1 MSGGLIDKVYI
12 GLDNA
17 PAAFDIKSRLLGP
30 NGTNLEYIRSET
42 GVVAVLKSDKFEP
55 LHLALH
61 HTRSEALAAARSLA
75 QNLIETI
82 RAELA
87 QWSAAQAGG
96 PPPALNV
103 PPPTLTTTAA
113 PPPIPPPAATVSLS
127 TPSSLATSAHST
139 VIPPVV
145 SMAPASTPLMT
156 VRQPTVLQL
165 LPQQQYVLNQENG
178 QLIPIVQ
185 PGMQVSNTNFTSLPI
200 AQQLNTIQQPNFGHT
215 QIVDISNMQP
225 VNVTQLRL
233 SGVPSSMSMILPNG
247 LTFPQASLATGD
259 STTVSSATSTPVVC
273 AAQST
278 SSQKI
283 LYSTDKGDKEV
294 KYHIQGADTVQW
306 TVPGSQTM
314 LIPYQQFQE
323 LTSNQAGLTNLQ
335 PQQFVSIAPAS
346 GFQQTSLPLSAT
358 QLHQLQTTG
367 TIMQF
372 NQKPIVSSASL
383 INIISTGQASSPQ
396 IISNSSTPTKNLNQ
410 ESRGQ
415 KRLSDGT
422 PSQLQLRPI
431 APAGSHVSQDK
442 SSTRDSRSWT
452 NTAARDSA
460 VVSMG
465 MKINPAH
472 GTIIH
477 VSSGQQTNV
486 SASGIAQ
493 DGTGMYIKQ
502 IDRNAIQI
510 QASKD
515 GQKQDLSSNKMQ
527 STAQNVQMI
536 TVPQGMTVLQNPL
549 NLGQMSTVIGQPNSQ
564 VYMIPANH
572 PNLVQGSLPPG
583 LIGQQ
588 MLQPGQNVTVM
599 QHNQLGM
606 PGGVQYN
613 VPLMPMNMPPNSHYM
628 PTGINLNTQLSAQ
641 QLNAA
646 LAGQQLANPN
656 LSVSGSIPI
665 VQAPPP
671 SSPMTNQPQ
680 TNPVSQPPPVQQIVP
695 QNSTF
700 ITPTSQY
707 TGMPPQYMVQAN
719 SGNLSVPGS
728 NPNVQYSLST
738 NQSNPATPTNGNG
751 QLSAGVDSDNSNG
764 ASNQTSYISSSSQ
777 DNSYTLS
784 STTGVQNPGQQNFSA
799 DGTPSQTAGFTPGS
813 QSVSQNYN
821 TTNGSSAQSTNY
833 NVGQSNTSQPPA
845 SFNPANGSNSQ
856 TNQNYGGTN
865 APSSQN
871 TSQTNFSPSTTP
883 GPSQSYSNANLPN
896 LSNVPYPPNQNSQN
910 LYPNA
915 TGQNL
920 AAYANNQYQYNSRP
934 WFRPR
939 YGSPQSSPYGSA
951 GAAPSNGPPMP
962 VPPPSGNYNY
972 WQDS

>member
-1 MSGGLIDKVYI
+1 MSGGLIEKVYI

-113 PPPIPPPAATVSLS
+113 PPPVPPPTATVALS
-127 TPSSLATSAHST
+127 TPTSLATTAHPT
-139 VIPPVV
+139 IIPPVV

-165 LPQQQYVLNQENG
+165 LPQQQYVLNQESG

-185 PGMQVSNTNFTSLPI
+185 PGVQVSNTNFTQLPI
-200 AQQLNTIQQPNFGHT
+200 APQLSTLQQPNYGHT

-247 LTFPQASLATGD
+247 LSFPQASLATGD
-259 STTVSSATSTPVVC
+259 TTTVSSATATPVVC
-273 AAQST
+273 AAQNT
-278 SSQKI
+278 SASQKI
-283 LYSTDKGDKEV
+283 LYSTDKGDKEL

-323 LTSNQAGLTNLQ
+323 FTSNQTGLANLQ

-346 GFQQTSLPLSAT
+346 GFQQASLPLSAT
-358 QLHQLQTTG
+358 QLQQLQTTG

-372 NQKPIVSSASL
+372 NQK
-383 INIISTGQASSPQ
+383 NST
-396 IISNSSTPTKNLNQ
+396 TPTKNVSQ

-431 APAGSHVSQDK
+431 APAGSHISQDK
-442 SSTRDSRSWT
+442 SSTKDSRSWT
-452 NTAARDSA
+452 NSTARDST

-486 SASGIAQ
+486 SASGISQ
-493 DGTGMYIKQ
+493 DGTGMYLKQ
-502 IDRNAIQI
+502 VDRNAIQI
-510 QASKD
+510 QTSKD
-515 GQKQDLSSNKMQ
+515 GQKQDLTTNKIQ

-549 NLGQMSTVIGQPNSQ
+549 NISQMSTVIGQPNSQ

-572 PNLVQGSLPPG
+572 PNLVQGTLPPS

-599 QHNQLGM
+599 QPNQLGM
-606 PGGVQYN
+606 PGVQYN
-613 VPLMPMNMPPNSHYM
+613 VPLMPMNMPPNSQYM
-628 PTGINLNTQLSAQ
+628 PAGINLNTQLSAQ

-656 LSVSGSIPI
+656 LTVSGTIPI
-665 VQAPPP
+665 VQAPP
-671 SSPMTNQPQ
+671 SSPMNPAQ
-680 TNPVSQPPPVQQIVP
+680 TIPVSQPPPIHQVLP

-700 ITPTSQY
+700 TSQY
-707 TGMPPQYMVQAN
+707 TAMPPQYMLQTN
-719 SGNLSVPGS
+719 SGTLSVP
-728 NPNVQYSLST
+728 PNNSSVQYSLST
-738 NQSNPATPTNGNG
+738 NQSNPSTPTNGNG
-751 QLSAGVDSDNSNG
+751 QVSAAVDSDNSNG
-764 ASNQTSYISSSSQ
+764 ASNQTSYISSSQ
-777 DNSYTLS
+777 DSSYALS
-784 STTGVQNPGQQNFSA
+784 NATVQNAGQQTFS
-799 DGTPSQTAGFTPGS
+799 DGTATQTTAYTPGNQPVNA
-813 QSVSQNYN
+813 QSY
-821 TTNGSSAQSTNY
+821 TTNGNNTQTASYVSQATTTQPTTYNTGNGTSAQSN
-833 NVGQSNTSQPPA
+833 QSYGS
-845 SFNPANGSNSQ
+845 NGSS
-856 TNQNYGGTN
+856 T
-865 APSSQN
+865 QN
-871 TSQTNFSPSTTP
+871 TPQTNFSPSTTP
-883 GPSQSYSNANLPN
+883 APNQSYPNTNLPN
-896 LSNVPYPPNQNSQN
+896 LSSVPFPQNQSSNP
-910 LYPNA
+910 YPNA

-920 AAYANNQYQYNSRP
+920 AAYANNQYQFNSRP

-939 YGSPQSSPYGSA
+939 YGSPQSSPYT
-951 GAAPSNGPPMP
+951 GAVAPNGLPMP

>member
-12 GLDNA
+12 GLDHA
-17 PAAFDIKSRLLGP
+17 PAAFDIKSRILGP

-42 GVVAVLKSDKFEP
+42 GVAAVLKNDKFEP

-113 PPPIPPPAATVSLS
+113 PPPVPPPVVSVAMS
-127 TPSSLATSAHST
+127 TPSSLSTSTHPS

-145 SMAPASTPLMT
+145 SVAPATTPLMT

-165 LPQQQYVLNQENG
+165 LPQQHYVLNQENG

-185 PGMQVSNTNFTSLPI
+185 PGVQVSNTNFTSLPI
-200 AQQLNTIQQPNFGHT
+200 AQSLGAIQQPNFGT
-215 QIVDISNMQP
+215 QMIDISSMQP

-247 LTFPQASLATGD
+247 LSFPQASLTGAD
-259 STTVSSATSTPVVC
+259 TTTVSSATATPVVC

-278 SSQKI
+278 NSSQKF

-294 KYHIQGADTVQW
+294 KYHIQGADTMQW
-306 TVPGSQTM
+306 TVPGGQTM
-314 LIPYQQFQE
+314 LIPYQQLQE
-323 LTSNQAGLTNLQ
+323 LTSNQSGLTNLQ
-335 PQQFVSIAPAS
+335 PQQYVSIAPANS
-346 GFQQTSLPLSAT
+346 FQQTSLPLSAV
-358 QLHQLQTTG
+358 QLQQLQATG
-367 TIMQF
+367 TLMQF

-396 IISNSSTPTKNLNQ
+396 IISSSTPTKHNQ
-410 ESRGQ
+410 DSRGQ

-431 APAGSHVSQDK
+431 APAGVSG
-442 SSTRDSRSWT
+442 SSVT
-452 NTAARDSA
+452 
-460 VVSMG
+460 
-465 MKINPAH
+465 
-472 GTIIH
+472 
-477 VSSGQQTNV
+477 
-486 SASGIAQ
+486 Q
-493 DGTGMYIKQ
+493 DGSGMYIKHL
-502 IDRNAIQI
+502 DRNAIQI
-510 QASKD
+510 QSGKD
-515 GQKQDLSSNKMQ
+515 GQKQDLSGNKLQ
-527 STAQNVQMI
+527 NTTQNVQMI

-549 NLGQMSTVIGQPNSQ
+549 NISQMPTMIGQPNSQ

-572 PNLVQGSLPPG
+572 PSLVQGGLPPG

-588 MLQPGQNVTVM
+588 VLQPGQNVTVM
-599 QHNQLGM
+599 QPNQLGM

-613 VPLMPMNMPPNSHYM
+613 VPLMPMNMPPNSQYM
-628 PTGINLNTQLSAQ
+628 PAGINLNTQLSAQ

-646 LAGQQLANPN
+646 LAGQQLANSN
-656 LSVSGSIPI
+656 LTVSGTIPI

-671 SSPMTNQPQ
+671 SSPMTNTP
-680 TNPVSQPPPVQQIVP
+680 TIPVSQPPPVHQIVP
-695 QNSTF
+695 QNSNF

-707 TGMPPQYMVQAN
+707 ANMPPQYVMQAN
-719 SGNLSVPGS
+719 SGAMTMPAT
-728 NPNVQYSLST
+728 NPNVQYTMST
-738 NQSNPATPTNGNG
+738 NQATTPAPNNGNS
-751 QLSAGVDSDNSNG
+751 QSTSTETDAAANG
-764 ASNQTSYISSSSQ
+764 TSNQTNYISSSSQ
-777 DNSYTLS
+777 DNSYS
-784 STTGVQNPGQQNFSA
+784 ISGTTPANPTQQNFAA
-799 DGTPSQTAGFTPGS
+799 DGNSTSTSYTPSNQTVTQQSYGTSNGSTSQNTAYNGS
-813 QSVSQNYN
+813 QTTTQPPSYP
-821 TTNGSSAQSTNY
+821 TNGSNPQTPNQS
-833 NVGQSNTSQPPA
+833 
-845 SFNPANGSNSQ
+845 
-856 TNQNYGGTN
+856 YGACTT
-865 APSSQN
+865 PSSQN
-871 TSQTNFSPSTTP
+871 NSQASFSPSTTP
-883 GPSQSYSNANLPN
+883 APNQSYPANMPN
-896 LSNVPYPPNQNSQN
+896 MPNVAYPPNQTGQN
-910 LYPNA
+910 PYPNA

-920 AAYANNQYQYNSRP
+920 AAYASNQYQYTSRP

-939 YGSPQSSPYGSA
+939 YGSPQGSPYGSNA
-951 GAAPSNGPPMP
+951 VPPPNGPPMP
-962 VPPPSGNYNY
+962 VPPPTGNYNNY

>member
-12 GLDNA
+12 GLDHA
-17 PAAFDIKSRLLGP
+17 PAAFDIKSRILGP

-42 GVVAVLKSDKFEP
+42 GVAAVLKNDKFEP

-113 PPPIPPPAATVSLS
+113 PPPVPPPVVSVAMS
-127 TPSSLATSAHST
+127 TPSSLSTSTHPS

-145 SMAPASTPLMT
+145 SVAPATTPLMT

-165 LPQQQYVLNQENG
+165 LPQQHYVLNQENG

-185 PGMQVSNTNFTSLPI
+185 PGVQVSNTNFTSLPI
-200 AQQLNTIQQPNFGHT
+200 AQSLGAIQQPNFGT
-215 QIVDISNMQP
+215 QMIDISSMQP

-247 LTFPQASLATGD
+247 LSFPQASLTGAD
-259 STTVSSATSTPVVC
+259 TTTVSSATATPVVC

-278 SSQKI
+278 NSSQKF

-294 KYHIQGADTVQW
+294 KYHIQGADTMQW
-306 TVPGSQTM
+306 TVPGGQTM
-314 LIPYQQFQE
+314 LIPYQQLQE
-323 LTSNQAGLTNLQ
+323 LTSNQSGLTNLQ
-335 PQQFVSIAPAS
+335 PQQYVSIAPANS
-346 GFQQTSLPLSAT
+346 FQQTSLPLSAV
-358 QLHQLQTTG
+358 QLQQLQATG
-367 TIMQF
+367 TLMQF

-396 IISNSSTPTKNLNQ
+396 IISSSTPTKHNQ
-410 ESRGQ
+410 DSRGQ

-442 SSTRDSRSWT
+442 SSSRDSRSWT
-452 NTAARDSA
+452 SAAARDNT

-486 SASGIAQ
+486 SGSSVTQ
-493 DGTGMYIKQ
+493 DGSGMYIKHL
-502 IDRNAIQI
+502 DRNAIQI
-510 QASKD
+510 QSGKD
-515 GQKQDLSSNKMQ
+515 GQKQDLSGNKLQ
-527 STAQNVQMI
+527 NTTQNVQMI

-549 NLGQMSTVIGQPNSQ
+549 NISQMPTMIGQPNSQ

-572 PNLVQGSLPPG
+572 PSLVQGGLPPG

-588 MLQPGQNVTVM
+588 VLQPGQNVTVM
-599 QHNQLGM
+599 QPNQLGM

-613 VPLMPMNMPPNSHYM
+613 VPLMPMNMPPNSQYM
-628 PTGINLNTQLSAQ
+628 PAGINLNTQLSAQ

-646 LAGQQLANPN
+646 LAGQQLANSN
-656 LSVSGSIPI
+656 LTVSGTIPI

-671 SSPMTNQPQ
+671 SSPMTNTP
-680 TNPVSQPPPVQQIVP
+680 TIPVSQPPPVHQIVP
-695 QNSTF
+695 QNSNF

-707 TGMPPQYMVQAN
+707 ANMPPQYVMQAN
-719 SGNLSVPGS
+719 SGAMTMPAT
-728 NPNVQYSLST
+728 NPNVQYTMST
-738 NQSNPATPTNGNG
+738 NQATTPAPNNGNS
-751 QLSAGVDSDNSNG
+751 QSTSTETDAAANG
-764 ASNQTSYISSSSQ
+764 TSNQTNYISSSSQ
-777 DNSYTLS
+777 DNSYS
-784 STTGVQNPGQQNFSA
+784 ISGTTPANPTQQNFAA
-799 DGTPSQTAGFTPGS
+799 DGNSTSTSYTPSNQTVTQQSYGTSNGSTSQNTAYNGS
-813 QSVSQNYN
+813 QTTTQPPSYP
-821 TTNGSSAQSTNY
+821 TNGSNPQTPNQS
-833 NVGQSNTSQPPA
+833 
-845 SFNPANGSNSQ
+845 
-856 TNQNYGGTN
+856 YGACTT
-865 APSSQN
+865 PSSQN
-871 TSQTNFSPSTTP
+871 NSQASFSPSTTP
-883 GPSQSYSNANLPN
+883 APNQSYPANMPN
-896 LSNVPYPPNQNSQN
+896 MPNVAYPPNQTGQN
-910 LYPNA
+910 PYPNA

-920 AAYANNQYQYNSRP
+920 AAYASNQYQYTSRP

-939 YGSPQSSPYGSA
+939 YGSPQGSPYGSNA
-951 GAAPSNGPPMP
+951 VPPPNGPPMP
-962 VPPPSGNYNY
+962 VPPPTGNYNNY

>member
-17 PAAFDIKSRLLGP
+17 PAAFDIKGRLLGP

-96 PPPALNV
+96 PPPALNI

-113 PPPIPPPAATVSLS
+113 PPPVPPPTSTVALS
-127 TPSSLATSAHST
+127 TPSSLATSGQPT

-165 LPQQQYVLNQENG
+165 LPQQQYVLNQESG

-185 PGMQVSNTNFTSLPI
+185 PGVQVSNTNFTSLPI
-200 AQQLNTIQQPNFGHT
+200 AQQLSAIQQPNFGHT

-259 STTVSSATSTPVVC
+259 TTTVSSATTTPVVC
-273 AAQST
+273 AAQNT
-278 SSQKI
+278 SASHKI

-306 TVPGSQTM
+306 AMPGSQTM

-323 LTSNQAGLTNLQ
+323 LTSNQTGLTNLQ

-358 QLHQLQTTG
+358 QLQQLQTTG

-372 NQKPIVSSASL
+372 NQK
-383 INIISTGQASSPQ
+383 
-396 IISNSSTPTKNLNQ
+396 SSTPTKNLSQ

-452 NTAARDSA
+452 TTAARDST

-486 SASGIAQ
+486 STSGISH

-510 QASKD
+510 QTSKD
-515 GQKQDLSSNKMQ
+515 GQKQDLTANKIQSS
-527 STAQNVQMI
+527 AQNVQMI

-549 NLGQMSTVIGQPNSQ
+549 NIGQMSTMIGQPNSQ

-572 PNLVQGSLPPG
+572 PNLMQGTLPPG

-588 MLQPGQNVTVM
+588 MLQAGQNVTVM
-599 QHNQLGM
+599 QPNQLGM

-613 VPLMPMNMPPNSHYM
+613 VPLMSMNMPPNSSYM
-628 PTGINLNTQLSAQ
+628 QTGLNLNAQLSAQ

-646 LAGQQLANPN
+646 LAGQQLANSN
-656 LSVSGSIPI
+656 LTVSGTIPI
-665 VQAPPP
+665 VQAQPP
-671 SSPMTNQPQ
+671 SSPLTNPSQAVPATQPQ
-680 TNPVSQPPPVQQIVP
+680 PVQIVP
-695 QNSTF
+695 QSPGF
-700 ITPTSQY
+700 VTPTSQY

-719 SGNLSVPGS
+719 NGAMSVPAN
-728 NPNVQYSLST
+728 NPGVQYSLAS
-738 NQSNPATPTNGNG
+738 NQSTPTTPTNGNG
-751 QLSAGVDSDNSNG
+751 QSGAAADSDNSNG
-764 ASNQTSYISSSSQ
+764 ATNQTGYMSSSQ
-777 DNSYTLS
+777 ENGYALS
-784 STTGVQNPGQQNFSA
+784 STAAVQPQQQSFAADASQPPGYTAASQPVNQQSYSTGNGSSTTANYA
-799 DGTPSQTAGFTPGS
+799 SQTATT
-813 QSVSQNYN
+813 QAAYN
-821 TTNGSSAQSTNY
+821 PPNG
-833 NVGQSNTSQPPA
+833 
-845 SFNPANGSNSQ
+845 NSGQ
-856 TNQNYGGTN
+856 TNQSYAANATTATN
-865 APSSQN
+865 AP
-871 TSQTNFSPSTTP
+871 QTNFSPSTTP
-883 GPSQSYSNANLPN
+883 GPNQAYPSANMPN
-896 LSNVPYPPNQNSQN
+896 LSNVPFPPTQGSNP
-910 LYPNA
+910 YPNA

-939 YGSPQSSPYGSA
+939 YGSPQNSPYGA
-951 GAAPSNGPPMP
+951 GSVGPNGPPMP
-962 VPPPSGNYNY
+962 VPPPNGSYNY

>member
-17 PAAFDIKSRLLGP
+17 PAAFDIKSRILGP

-42 GVVAVLKSDKFEP
+42 GVVAVLKNDKFEP

-113 PPPIPPPAATVSLS
+113 PPPVPPPVVSVSLS
-127 TPSSLATSAHST
+127 TPSTLTTSTHPT

-145 SMAPASTPLMT
+145 SVAPANTPLMT

-165 LPQQQYVLNQENG
+165 LQPQQQYVLNQESG

-185 PGMQVSNTNFTSLPI
+185 PGVQVSNTNFTSLPL
-200 AQQLNTIQQPNFGHT
+200 AQSLSAIQQPNFGT
-215 QIVDISNMQP
+215 QMFDLSSMQP

-247 LTFPQASLATGD
+247 LSFPQASLTGAD
-259 STTVSSATSTPVVC
+259 TTTVSSATAPVVC

-278 SSQKI
+278 NSSQKI
-283 LYSTDKGDKEV
+283 LYSTDKGDKDI
-294 KYHIQGADTVQW
+294 KYQLQGTETMQW

-314 LIPYQQFQE
+314 LIPYQQLQD
-323 LTSNQAGLTNLQ
+323 LTSNQTGLSNIQ
-335 PQQFVSIAPAS
+335 PQQFVSIAPANS
-346 GFQQTSLPLSAT
+346 FQQTSLPLSAV
-358 QLHQLQTTG
+358 QLQQLQATG
-367 TIMQF
+367 TFMQL

-383 INIISTGQASSPQ
+383 INIISSGQASSPQ
-396 IISNSSTPTKNLNQ
+396 IISSSSTPTKNSGQ
-410 ESRGQ
+410 EARGQ

-422 PSQLQLRPI
+422 PNQLQLRPI

-442 SSTRDSRSWT
+442 SSSRDSRSWT
-452 NTAARDSA
+452 SSTARDNTM
-460 VVSMG
+460 VSMG

-486 SASGIAQ
+486 SASSVTQ
-493 DGTGMYIKQ
+493 DGSGMYIKQ

-510 QASKD
+510 QSTKD
-515 GQKQDLSSNKMQ
+515 GQKQDLTTNKLQ
-527 STAQNVQMI
+527 NATQNVQMI

-549 NLGQMSTVIGQPNSQ
+549 NISQMPTVIGQPNSQ
-564 VYMIPANH
+564 VYMIPTNH
-572 PNLVQGSLPPG
+572 SNLVQGGLPPG
-583 LIGQQ
+583 LISQQ

-599 QHNQLGM
+599 QPNQLGM

-613 VPLMPMNMPPNSHYM
+613 VPLMPMNMPNSQYM
-628 PTGINLNTQLSAQ
+628 PGLNLNTQLSTQ

-646 LAGQQLANPN
+646 LAGQQLANSN
-656 LSVSGSIPI
+656 LTVSGTIPI
-665 VQAPPP
+665 VQAPP
-671 SSPMTNQPQ
+671 SSPMTNSAISA
-680 TNPVSQPPPVQQIVP
+680 SQPPPVHQIVQ
-695 QNSTF
+695 QNSNF

-707 TGMPPQYMVQAN
+707 AGMPPQYVMQAN
-719 SGNLSVPGS
+719 SGTITMPT
-728 NPNVQYSLST
+728 NPNVQYT
-738 NQSNPATPTNGNG
+738 MPNQATTPAPTNGNG
-751 QLSAGVDSDNSNG
+751 QSTASETDTTNG
-764 ASNQTSYISSSSQ
+764 TNNQTNFISSSSQ
-777 DNSYTLS
+777 DAYPISG
-784 STTGVQNPGQQNFSA
+784 TTSVQNPTQSFSN
-799 DGTPSQTAGFTPGS
+799 DGTSNGTYTNNQAT
-813 QSVSQNYN
+813 QSYGNGTNGNGTQNYN
-821 TTNGSSAQSTNY
+821 ST
-833 NVGQSNTSQPPA
+833 QTTSQPP
-845 SFNPANGSNSQ
+845 SYPTNGSNPQTPTQSYSQ
-856 TNQNYGGTN
+856 TTS
-865 APSSQN
+865 SSQN
-871 TSQTNFSPSTTP
+871 TSQANFSPSTTP
-883 GPSQSYSNANLPN
+883 A
-896 LSNVPYPPNQNSQN
+896 PNQTYPAPNMPNVAYANQSTQN
-910 LYPNA
+910 PYPNA

-920 AAYANNQYQYNSRP
+920 AAYANNQYQYTSRP

-939 YGSPQSSPYGSA
+939 YGSPQGSPYNSA
-951 GAAPSNGPPMP
+951 AVAPNAPPMP

>member
-17 PAAFDIKSRLLGP
+17 PAAFDIKSRILGP

-42 GVVAVLKSDKFEP
+42 GVSAVLKSDKFEP
-55 LHLALH
+55 LHLALQ

-103 PPPTLTTTAA
+103 PPPALTTTTA
-113 PPPIPPPAATVSLS
+113 PPPIPPPIVTVALS
-127 TPSSLATSAHST
+127 STSTLNTSSNPS

-145 SMAPASTPLMT
+145 SVAPSTPLMT
-156 VRQPTVLQL
+156 VRPPTVLQL

-185 PGMQVSNTNFTSLPI
+185 PGVQVSNTNFTSLPL
-200 AQQLNTIQQPNFGHT
+200 AQSLGALQQHNFGPT

-247 LTFPQASLATGD
+247 LTFPQATFTGAD
-259 STTVSSATSTPVVC
+259 TTVCSATATPVVC

-278 SSQKI
+278 SSSQKI
-283 LYSTDKGDKEV
+283 LYSTDKGDKDIR
-294 KYHIQGADTVQW
+294 YHIQGTDMQW

-314 LIPYQQFQE
+314 IIPYQQLQD
-323 LTSNQAGLTNLQ
+323 LTGNQTGLTNLQ
-335 PQQFVSIAPAS
+335 PQQFVSIAPANS
-346 GFQQTSLPLSAT
+346 FQQTTLPLSAA
-358 QLHQLQTTG
+358 QLQQLQATG
-367 TIMQF
+367 TIMQL
-372 NQKPIVSSASL
+372 NQKPIASSAPL

-396 IISNSSTPTKNLNQ
+396 IISTSSTNTKNISQ

-431 APAGSHVSQDK
+431 APAGSHSQDK
-442 SSTRDSRSWT
+442 NSRDSRSWT
-452 NTAARDSA
+452 PVAAKDNT

-486 SASGIAQ
+486 SASGITH
-493 DGTGMYIKQ
+493 DGMYIKQ
-502 IDRNAIQI
+502 IDRNSIQI
-510 QASKD
+510 QTSKD
-515 GQKQDLSSNKMQ
+515 GQKQDLTTNKLQ
-527 STAQNVQMI
+527 TTAQNVQMI
-536 TVPQGMTVLQNPL
+536 TVPQGMTVLQNPI
-549 NLGQMSTVIGQPNSQ
+549 NVNQMPTVLGQPNSQ
-564 VYMIPANH
+564 VYMIPTNQQH
-572 PNLVQGSLPPG
+572 LNLQNALPPG

-588 MLQPGQNVTVM
+588 VLQPGQNVTVV
-599 QHNQLGM
+599 QPNQLGM

-613 VPLMPMNMPPNSHYM
+613 MPLMPMNLPPNSHFM
-628 PTGINLNTQLSAQ
+628 PAGINLNQLSAQ

-646 LAGQQLANPN
+646 LAGQQLTNAN
-656 LSVSGSIPI
+656 LSGTIPI
-665 VQAPPP
+665 VQAAPPP
-671 SSPMTNQPQ
+671 ASPLAANQ
-680 TNPVSQPPPVQQIVP
+680 NIPVSQPPPMQQILP
-695 QNSTF
+695 QNSF
-700 ITPTSQY
+700 MTPTSQY
-707 TGMPPQYMVQAN
+707 PGLPPQYIMQAN
-719 SGNLSVPGS
+719 SGAITMPPS
-728 NPNVQYSLST
+728 NPNVQYT
-738 NQSNPATPTNGNG
+738 IPPTQEQTTPAPSNGNG
-751 QLSAGVDSDNSNG
+751 QTTSTDTTDSTIATN
-764 ASNQTSYISSSSQ
+764 NQTNYISSSSQ
-777 DNSYTLS
+777 DSGYGS
-784 STTGVQNPGQQNFSA
+784 SIQSQSQQTFTSEGNTTPTASFTSTNPTGQQQTYTAN
-799 DGTPSQTAGFTPGS
+799 GTTQ
-813 QSVSQNYN
+813 SQNYN
-821 TTNGSSAQSTNY
+821 GNQTTN
-833 NVGQSNTSQPPA
+833 QPP
-845 SFNPANGSNSQ
+845 SYPANGSTAQ
-856 TNQNYGGTN
+856 TINPSYGTGNT
-865 APSSQN
+865 PISQN
-871 TSQTNFSPSTTP
+871 TTQTNFSPSSTP
-883 GPSQSYSNANLPN
+883 IPNQNYPAPSMPN
-896 LSNVPYPPNQNSQN
+896 VAYPPNQNP
-910 LYPNA
+910 YPNA

-920 AAYANNQYQYNSRP
+920 AAYAGNQYQYTSRP

-939 YGSPQSSPYGSA
+939 YGSPQGSPYGP
-951 GAAPSNGPPMP
+951 GVPPPNGPPMP
-962 VPPPSGNYNY
+962 VPPPPGNYNY

>member
-17 PAAFDIKSRLLGP
+17 PAAFDIKGRILGP
-30 NGTNLEYIRSET
+30 NSTNLEYIRSET
-42 GVVAVLKSDKFEP
+42 GVVAVLKSEKFEP

-103 PPPTLTTTAA
+103 PPPTLSTTAA
-113 PPPIPPPAATVSLS
+113 PPPVPPPPPPAVATASLS
-127 TPSSLATSAHST
+127 TPTSMTPA
-139 VIPPVV
+139 VMPPVV
-145 SMAPASTPLMT
+145 SVAPAAPLMT

-185 PGMQVSNTNFTSLPI
+185 PGVQVSNTNFTSLPI
-200 AQQLNTIQQPNFGHT
+200 AQPLGLQQPNFGT
-215 QIVDISNMQP
+215 QLVDISSMQP

-247 LTFPQASLATGD
+247 LTFPQANLAGTD
-259 STTVSSATSTPVVC
+259 TTTVNATATPVVC
-273 AAQST
+273 AAQSN

-283 LYSTDKGDKEV
+283 LYTDKGDKDG

-306 TVPGSQTM
+306 TMPGSQTM
-314 LIPYQQFQE
+314 LIPYQQLQD
-323 LTSNQAGLTNLQ
+323 LTSNQAGLANLQ
-335 PQQFVSIAPAS
+335 AQQYVSIAPAGTLPQS
-346 GFQQTSLPLSAT
+346 SLPLTAT
-358 QLHQLQTTG
+358 QLQQLQTG
-367 TIMQF
+367 TIMQL
-372 NQKPIVSSASL
+372 NQKPIVSSGSL

-396 IISNSSTPTKNLNQ
+396 IFTSSSTPTKNVNH
-410 ESRGQ
+410 EVRGQ

-431 APAGSHVSQDK
+431 APAGSHVPQEK
-442 SSTRDSRSWT
+442 SSARESRNWT
-452 NTAARDSA
+452 AAAARDNT

-486 SASGIAQ
+486 SASGVTQ
-493 DGTGMYIKQ
+493 DGTGMYIRQ
-502 IDRNAIQI
+502 IDRNSIQI
-510 QASKD
+510 QSSKD
-515 GQKQDLSSNKMQ
+515 GQKQDLSANKQIQ

-549 NLGQMSTVIGQPNSQ
+549 NIGQMPTMIGQPNSQ

-572 PNLVQGSLPPG
+572 PNLVQTGGLPPG

-588 MLQPGQNVTVM
+588 VLQPGQNVTVM
-599 QHNQLGM
+599 QPNQLAM

-613 VPLMPMNMPPNSHYM
+613 VPFMNMPNSQYM
-628 PTGINLNTQLSAQ
+628 PGINLNTQLSAQ

-656 LSVSGSIPI
+656 LMSGTIPI

-671 SSPMTNQPQ
+671 SSPMANPAQ
-680 TNPVSQPPPVQQIVP
+680 TIPVSQPPPVHQIVQ
-695 QNSTF
+695 QNPYG
-700 ITPTSQY
+700 TPTSQY
-707 TGMPPQYMVQAN
+707 AGMPPQYMMQAN
-719 SGNLSVPGS
+719 SSAITVPTN
-728 NPNVQYSLST
+728 NPNVQYTIPNNQST
-738 NQSNPATPTNGNG
+738 NPPASNGNG
-751 QLSAGVDSDNSNG
+751 QSNNSSDTDTSNGATNQTNYITSSSQESYAMSTATSVQNPQQSYQSDSTNQATAFPPPNQPSTPPNYGNSNG
-764 ASNQTSYISSSSQ
+764 N
-777 DNSYTLS
+777 
-784 STTGVQNPGQQNFSA
+784 GQAAAYNV
-799 DGTPSQTAGFTPGS
+799 SQTTTAQPPP
-813 QSVSQNYN
+813 NYN
-821 TTNGSSAQSTNY
+821 
-833 NVGQSNTSQPPA
+833 P
-845 SFNPANGSNSQ
+845 NGSNGSNPQ
-856 TNQNYGGTN
+856 AANQGYGPATT
-865 APSSQN
+865 PISQN
-871 TSQTNFSPSTTP
+871 NSQSSFSPSTTP
-883 GPSQSYSNANLPN
+883 APNQSYPTTNLPN
-896 LSNVPYPPNQNSQN
+896 MPNVAYPPNQAPQN
-910 LYPNA
+910 PYPNA

-920 AAYANNQYQYNSRP
+920 AAYANNQYQYTSRP

-939 YGSPQSSPYGSA
+939 YTSPQGSPYSSGA
-951 GAAPSNGPPMP
+951 GPPAGPPMP
-962 VPPPSGNYNY
+962 VPPPSANYNY

>member
-17 PAAFDIKSRLLGP
+17 PAAFDIKARILGP
-30 NGTNLEYIRSET
+30 NSTNLEYIRSET

-113 PPPIPPPAATVSLS
+113 PPPVPPPVATVSLS
-127 TPSSLATSAHST
+127 TPTSLTTAHPT
-139 VIPPVV
+139 VMPPVV
-145 SMAPASTPLMT
+145 SVAPASTPLMT

-185 PGMQVSNTNFTSLPI
+185 PGVQVSNTNFTSLPI
-200 AQQLNTIQQPNFGHT
+200 AQHLGIQQHNFGT
-215 QIVDISNMQP
+215 QIVDISGMQP
-225 VNVTQLRL
+225 VNVSQLRL

-247 LTFPQASLATGD
+247 LTFPQANLSTTD
-259 STTVSSATSTPVVC
+259 TTTVSSAMSTPVVC
-273 AAQST
+273 AAQSN

-283 LYSTDKGDKEV
+283 LYTDKGDKDV

-306 TVPGSQTM
+306 TMPGSQTM
-314 LIPYQQFQE
+314 LIPYQQLQD
-323 LTSNQAGLTNLQ
+323 LTANQAGLANLQ
-335 PQQFVSIAPAS
+335 PQQYVSIAPA
-346 GFQQTSLPLSAT
+346 GTLQQTSLPLSAA
-358 QLHQLQTTG
+358 QFQQLQSG
-367 TIMQF
+367 TIMQL
-372 NQKPIVSSASL
+372 NQKPIVSSGSL

-396 IISNSSTPTKNLNQ
+396 ILSSSSTPSKNVNH
-410 ESRGQ
+410 EVRGQ

-431 APAGSHVSQDK
+431 APAGSHVPQEK
-442 SSTRDSRSWT
+442 SSSRESRNW
-452 NTAARDSA
+452 TAAAARENT

-486 SASGIAQ
+486 STSGVTQ
-493 DGTGMYIKQ
+493 DGTGMYIRQ

-515 GQKQDLSSNKMQ
+515 GQKQDLSGNKQIQ

-549 NLGQMSTVIGQPNSQ
+549 NISQMPTVIGQPNSQ

-572 PNLVQGSLPPG
+572 PNLVQGGLPPG

-588 MLQPGQNVTVM
+588 VLQPGQNVTVM
-599 QHNQLGM
+599 QPNQLGM

-613 VPLMPMNMPPNSHYM
+613 VPFMNMPTNSQYM
-628 PTGINLNTQLSAQ
+628 SAGINLNTQLSAQ

-646 LAGQQLANPN
+646 LAGQQLTNPN
-656 LSVSGSIPI
+656 LAVSGTIPI

-671 SSPMTNQPQ
+671 SSPMTNSAQSIPA
-680 TNPVSQPPPVQQIVP
+680 SQPPPVHQIVQ
-695 QNSTF
+695 QNPYG
-700 ITPTSQY
+700 TPTSQY
-707 TGMPPQYMVQAN
+707 AGMPPQYMMQAN
-719 SGNLSVPGS
+719 SNTITVPTN
-728 NPNVQYSLST
+728 NPNVQYTIPNNQNT
-738 NQSNPATPTNGNG
+738 NPTASNGN
-751 QLSAGVDSDNSNG
+751 
-764 ASNQTSYISSSSQ
+764 
-777 DNSYTLS
+777 
-784 STTGVQNPGQQNFSA
+784 
-799 DGTPSQTAGFTPGS
+799 
-813 QSVSQNYN
+813 
-821 TTNGSSAQSTNY
+821 
-833 NVGQSNTSQPPA
+833 GQSNTSSDTDTTNGATNQTNFITSSTQENYAISNATSVQNPQQSFQPDGSSNQTPAFTPASQTATPPNYGNSNGNSQAATYNVSQSTTAQPPPNYI
-845 SFNPANGSNSQ
+845 SNGSNASNPQAASQ
-856 TNQNYGGTN
+856 GYGPGSTPISQN
-865 APSSQN
+865 SSQ
-871 TSQTNFSPSTTP
+871 SNFSPSSTPAPNQTYPTT
-883 GPSQSYSNANLPN
+883 NLPN
-896 LSNVPYPPNQNSQN
+896 MPNVAYPPNQAPQN
-910 LYPNA
+910 PYPNA

-939 YGSPQSSPYGSA
+939 YSSPQGSPYSSGA
-951 GAAPSNGPPMP
+951 GPPPNGPPMP
-962 VPPPSGNYNY
+962 VPPSSGNYNY

>member
-12 GLDNA
+12 GLDHA
-17 PAAFDIKSRLLGP
+17 PAAFDIKSRILGP

-42 GVVAVLKSDKFEP
+42 GVAAVLKNDKFEP

-113 PPPIPPPAATVSLS
+113 PPPVPPPVVSVAMS
-127 TPSSLATSAHST
+127 TPSSLSTSTHPS

-145 SMAPASTPLMT
+145 SVAPATTPLMT

-165 LPQQQYVLNQENG
+165 LPQQHYVLNQENG

-185 PGMQVSNTNFTSLPI
+185 PGVQVSNTNFTSLPI
-200 AQQLNTIQQPNFGHT
+200 AQSLGAIQQPNFGT
-215 QIVDISNMQP
+215 QMIDISSMQP

-247 LTFPQASLATGD
+247 LSFPQASLTGAD
-259 STTVSSATSTPVVC
+259 TTTVSSATATPVVC

-278 SSQKI
+278 NSSQKF

-294 KYHIQGADTVQW
+294 KYHIQGADTMQW
-306 TVPGSQTM
+306 TVPGGQTM
-314 LIPYQQFQE
+314 LIPYQQLQE
-323 LTSNQAGLTNLQ
+323 LTSNQSGLTNLQ
-335 PQQFVSIAPAS
+335 PQQYVSIAPANS
-346 GFQQTSLPLSAT
+346 FQQTSLPLSAV
-358 QLHQLQTTG
+358 QLQQLQATG
-367 TIMQF
+367 TLMQF
-372 NQKPIVSSASL
+372 NQK
-383 INIISTGQASSPQ
+383 
-396 IISNSSTPTKNLNQ
+396 SSTPTKHNQ
-410 ESRGQ
+410 DSRGQ

-442 SSTRDSRSWT
+442 SSSRDSRSWT
-452 NTAARDSA
+452 SAAARDNT

-486 SASGIAQ
+486 SGSSVTQ
-493 DGTGMYIKQ
+493 DGSGMYIKHL
-502 IDRNAIQI
+502 DRNAIQI
-510 QASKD
+510 QSGKD
-515 GQKQDLSSNKMQ
+515 GQKQDLSGNKLQ
-527 STAQNVQMI
+527 NTTQNVQMI

-549 NLGQMSTVIGQPNSQ
+549 NISQMPTMIGQPNSQ

-572 PNLVQGSLPPG
+572 PSLVQGGLPPG

-588 MLQPGQNVTVM
+588 VLQPGQNVTVM
-599 QHNQLGM
+599 QPNQLGM

-613 VPLMPMNMPPNSHYM
+613 VPLMPMNMPPNSQYM
-628 PTGINLNTQLSAQ
+628 PAGINLNTQLSAQ

-646 LAGQQLANPN
+646 LAGQQLANSN
-656 LSVSGSIPI
+656 LTVSGTIPI

-671 SSPMTNQPQ
+671 SSPMTNTP
-680 TNPVSQPPPVQQIVP
+680 TIPVSQPPPVHQIVP
-695 QNSTF
+695 QNSNF

-707 TGMPPQYMVQAN
+707 ANMPPQYVMQAN
-719 SGNLSVPGS
+719 SGAMTMPAT
-728 NPNVQYSLST
+728 NPNVQYTMST
-738 NQSNPATPTNGNG
+738 NQATTPAPNNGNS
-751 QLSAGVDSDNSNG
+751 QSTSTETDAAANG
-764 ASNQTSYISSSSQ
+764 TSNQTNYISSSSQ
-777 DNSYTLS
+777 DNSYS
-784 STTGVQNPGQQNFSA
+784 ISGTTPANPTQQNFAA
-799 DGTPSQTAGFTPGS
+799 DGNSTSTSYTPSNQTVTQQSYGTSNGSTSQNTAYNGS
-813 QSVSQNYN
+813 QTTTQPPSYP
-821 TTNGSSAQSTNY
+821 TNGSNPQTPNQS
-833 NVGQSNTSQPPA
+833 
-845 SFNPANGSNSQ
+845 
-856 TNQNYGGTN
+856 YGACTT
-865 APSSQN
+865 PSSQN
-871 TSQTNFSPSTTP
+871 NSQASFSPSTTP
-883 GPSQSYSNANLPN
+883 APNQSYPANMPN
-896 LSNVPYPPNQNSQN
+896 MPNVAYPPNQTGQN
-910 LYPNA
+910 PYPNA

-920 AAYANNQYQYNSRP
+920 AAYASNQYQYTSRP

-939 YGSPQSSPYGSA
+939 YGSPQGSPYGSNA
-951 GAAPSNGPPMP
+951 VPPPNGPPMP
-962 VPPPSGNYNY
+962 VPPPTGNYNNY

>member
-17 PAAFDIKSRLLGP
+17 PAAFDIKGRILGP

-42 GVVAVLKSDKFEP
+42 GVVAVLKSEKFEP

-61 HTRSEALAAARSLA
+61 HPRSEALAAARSLA
-75 QNLIETI
+75 LNLIETI

-103 PPPTLTTTAA
+103 PPPTLTTTSA
-113 PPPIPPPAATVSLS
+113 PPPIPPPVASVALS
-127 TPSSLATSAHST
+127 TQSTLTSTAHPT

-145 SMAPASTPLMT
+145 SVAASTPLMT

-185 PGMQVSNTNFTSLPI
+185 PGVQVSNTNFTSLPI
-200 AQQLNTIQQPNFGHT
+200 AQPLGTLQQPNFGT

-225 VNVTQLRL
+225 VNVTQFRL

-247 LTFPQASLATGD
+247 LTIPQGSLNAAD
-259 STTVSSATSTPVVC
+259 TTVSSATSTPVVC
-273 AAQST
+273 AAPST
-278 SSQKI
+278 NSSQKI
-283 LYSTDKGDKEV
+283 FYSTEKDKEI

-314 LIPYQQFQE
+314 ILPYQALQD
-323 LTSNQAGLTNLQ
+323 LTSNQSGLTNLQ
-335 PQQFVSIAPAS
+335 PQQFVSIAPA
-346 GFQQTSLPLSAT
+346 GGLPQSLPLSAA
-358 QLHQLQTTG
+358 QLQQLQATG
-367 TIMQF
+367 TIMQL
-372 NQKPIVSSASL
+372 NQKPLVSSASL

-396 IISNSSTPTKNLNQ
+396 IISSSNPKNVSGQ
-410 ESRGQ
+410 EGRGQ

-442 SSTRDSRSWT
+442 SSTRESRSWT
-452 NTAARDSA
+452 PASGRDNT

-486 SASGIAQ
+486 SASGMTQ
-493 DGTGMYIKQ
+493 DGTGMYIRQ

-510 QASKD
+510 QSSKD
-515 GQKQDLSSNKMQ
+515 GLKQELTANKVQ

-549 NLGQMSTVIGQPNSQ
+549 NISQMPVLGQHNSQ

-572 PNLVQGSLPPG
+572 PNLVQGGLPPG
-583 LIGQQ
+583 LLGQQ
-588 MLQPGQNVTVM
+588 VLQPGQNVTVM
-599 QHNQLGM
+599 QPNQLGM

-613 VPLMPMNMPPNSHYM
+613 VPIMPMNVPPNSQYM
-628 PTGINLNTQLSAQ
+628 HGGINLNTQLSAQ

-646 LAGQQLANPN
+646 LAGQQLTNPN
-656 LSVSGSIPI
+656 LGTIPI

-671 SSPMTNQPQ
+671 SSPMSNPPQ
-680 TNPVSQPPPVQQIVP
+680 IPITQPPPVQQIVP
-695 QNSTF
+695 QNSF
-700 ITPTSQY
+700 VTPMSQCAA
-707 TGMPPQYMVQAN
+707 MPPQYMVPPN
-719 SGNLSVPGS
+719 SGTLTVPGS
-728 NPNVQYSLST
+728 NPNVPNVQYNMQTSQNT
-738 NQSNPATPTNGNG
+738 NSANNGNG
-751 QLSAGVDSDNSNG
+751 QTNTTSETDTSNT
-764 ASNQTSYISSSSQ
+764 ATNQTNYITSSSQ
-777 DNSYTLS
+777 DNNGYLPAQAT
-784 STTGVQNPGQQNFSA
+784 QNNGQQSFTA
-799 DGTPSQTAGFTPGS
+799 DGSSPQTASFTPSQPVTQPNYGTNGNQNGS
-813 QSVSQNYN
+813 YATQTTTTQPPTGYN
-821 TTNGSSAQSTNY
+821 PTNGSSQ
-833 NVGQSNTSQPPA
+833 TSA
-845 SFNPANGSNSQ
+845 
-856 TNQNYGGTN
+856 QNYGNGAASN
-865 APSSQN
+865 SQN
-871 TSQTNFSPSTTP
+871 TSQTNFSPSSTP
-883 GPSQSYSNANLPN
+883 APNQSYPSMPN
-896 LSNVPYPPNQNSQN
+896 VAYPPTQNPQN
-910 LYPNA
+910 PYPNA
-915 TGQNL
+915 TGQNM
-920 AAYANNQYQYNSRP
+920 AAYANNQYQYTSRP

-939 YGSPQSSPYGSA
+939 YGSPQGSPYNSG
-951 GAAPSNGPPMP
+951 GVPPNGPPMP

>member
-17 PAAFDIKSRLLGP
+17 PAAFDIKSRILGP

-82 RAELA
+82 RAELG

-113 PPPIPPPAATVSLS
+113 PPPVPPPVVTVALS
-127 TPSSLATSAHST
+127 TPSSLTTTSHPS

-145 SMAPASTPLMT
+145 SVAPASTPLMT

-165 LPQQQYVLNQENG
+165 LPQQQYVLNQESG

-185 PGMQVSNTNFTSLPI
+185 PGVQVSNTNFTSLPL
-200 AQQLNTIQQPNFGHT
+200 AQQLSAIQQPNFGAT
-215 QIVDISNMQP
+215 QIVDISSMQP

-247 LTFPQASLATGD
+247 LSFPQASLTGAD
-259 STTVSSATSTPVVC
+259 TTTVSSATATPVVC

-278 SSQKI
+278 NASQKI

-294 KYHIQGADTVQW
+294 KYHIQGAETMQW

-314 LIPYQQFQE
+314 LIPYQQLQD
-323 LTSNQAGLTNLQ
+323 LASNQTGLTNIQ
-335 PQQFVSIAPAS
+335 PQQFVSIAPANS
-346 GFQQTSLPLSAT
+346 FQQTSLPLS
-358 QLHQLQTTG
+358 QLQLQQLQATG

-396 IISNSSTPTKNLNQ
+396 IISSSSTPTKNSGQ
-410 ESRGQ
+410 DSRGQ

-442 SSTRDSRSWT
+442 SSSRDSRSWT
-452 NTAARDSA
+452 AAAARDNTM
-460 VVSMG
+460 VSMG

-486 SASGIAQ
+486 SASSVAQ

-510 QASKD
+510 QTSKD
-515 GQKQDLSSNKMQ
+515 GQKQDLAANKIQ
-527 STAQNVQMI
+527 SATQNVQMI

-549 NLGQMSTVIGQPNSQ
+549 NISQMPTVIGQPNSQ

-572 PNLVQGSLPPG
+572 PNLVQGTLPPG
-583 LIGQQ
+583 LLGQQ
-588 MLQPGQNVTVM
+588 VLQPGQNVTVM
-599 QHNQLGM
+599 QSNQLGM

-613 VPLMPMNMPPNSHYM
+613 VPLMPMNMPPNSQYM
-628 PTGINLNTQLSAQ
+628 PAGLNLNAQLSAQ

-646 LAGQQLANPN
+646 LAGQQLANSN
-656 LSVSGSIPI
+656 LTVSGTIPI
-665 VQAPPP
+665 VQAPP
-671 SSPMTNQPQ
+671 SSPMTN
-680 TNPVSQPPPVQQIVP
+680 NPTIPASQAPVHQILP
-695 QNSTF
+695 QNSNY

-707 TGMPPQYMVQAN
+707 AGMPPQYMMQTN
-719 SGNLSVPGS
+719 SGALTMPAT
-728 NPNVQYSLST
+728 NPNVQYTMPT
-738 NQSNPATPTNGNG
+738 NQATTPAPTNGNG
-751 QLSAGVDSDNSNG
+751 QSNAAEADNANG
-764 ASNQTSYISSSSQ
+764 TSNQTNYISSSSQ
-777 DNSYTLS
+777 DNSYSMSGTTSVQNAAQQSFTNDGSTTPTAGYS
-784 STTGVQNPGQQNFSA
+784 STNQSVTQQNY
-799 DGTPSQTAGFTPGS
+799 GTANGSGS
-813 QSVSQNYN
+813 QNTGYSVSQ
-821 TTNGSSAQSTNY
+821 AST
-833 NVGQSNTSQPPA
+833 QPP
-845 SFNPANGSNSQ
+845 SYPSNGSNPQ
-856 TNQNYGGTN
+856 TPTQSYAQTT
-865 APSSQN
+865 PSTQN
-871 TSQTNFSPSTTP
+871 TSQANFSPSTTP
-883 GPSQSYSNANLPN
+883 APNQTYATQNMQAMPNAQN
-896 LSNVPYPPNQNSQN
+896 PYPNAQNP
-910 LYPNA
+910 YPNA

-920 AAYANNQYQYNSRP
+920 AAYASNQYQYTSRP

-939 YGSPQSSPYGSA
+939 YGSPQGSPY
-951 GAAPSNGPPMP
+951 NPPIP
-962 VPPPSGNYNY
+962 VPPPSGYNY

>member
-12 GLDNA
+12 GLDHA
-17 PAAFDIKSRLLGP
+17 PAAFDIKSRILGP

-42 GVVAVLKSDKFEP
+42 GVAAVLKNDKFEP

-113 PPPIPPPAATVSLS
+113 PPPVPPPVVSVAMS
-127 TPSSLATSAHST
+127 TPSSLSTSTHPS

-145 SMAPASTPLMT
+145 SVAPATTPLMT

-165 LPQQQYVLNQENG
+165 LPQQHYVLNQENG

-200 AQQLNTIQQPNFGHT
+200 AQSLSTIQQPNFGT
-215 QIVDISNMQP
+215 QMIDLSSMQP

-247 LTFPQASLATGD
+247 LSFPQASLTGAD
-259 STTVSSATSTPVVC
+259 TTTVSSATATPVVC

-278 SSQKI
+278 NSSQKF

-294 KYHIQGADTVQW
+294 KYHIQGADTMQW
-306 TVPGSQTM
+306 TVPGGQTM
-314 LIPYQQFQE
+314 LIPYQQLQE
-323 LTSNQAGLTNLQ
+323 LTSNQSGLTNLQ
-335 PQQFVSIAPAS
+335 PQQYVSIAPANS
-346 GFQQTSLPLSAT
+346 FQQTSLPLSAV
-358 QLHQLQTTG
+358 QLQQLQATG
-367 TIMQF
+367 TLMQF
-372 NQKPIVSSASL
+372 NQK
-383 INIISTGQASSPQ
+383 
-396 IISNSSTPTKNLNQ
+396 SSTPTKHNQ
-410 ESRGQ
+410 DSRAQ
-415 KRLSDGT
+415 KRLSDGS

-442 SSTRDSRSWT
+442 SSSRDSRSWT
-452 NTAARDSA
+452 SAAARDNT

-486 SASGIAQ
+486 SGSSVAQ
-493 DGTGMYIKQ
+493 DGSGMYIKQ
-502 IDRNAIQI
+502 LDRNAIQI
-510 QASKD
+510 QSGKD
-515 GQKQDLSSNKMQ
+515 GQKQDLSANKLQ
-527 STAQNVQMI
+527 NTTQNVQMI

-549 NLGQMSTVIGQPNSQ
+549 NISQMPTVIGQPNSQ

-572 PNLVQGSLPPG
+572 PSLVQGGLPPG

-588 MLQPGQNVTVM
+588 VLQPGQNVTVM
-599 QHNQLGM
+599 QPNQLGM

-613 VPLMPMNMPPNSHYM
+613 VPLMPMNMPPNSQYM
-628 PTGINLNTQLSAQ
+628 PAGINLNTQLSAQ
-641 QLNAA
+641 QFNAA
-646 LAGQQLANPN
+646 LAGQQLANSN
-656 LSVSGSIPI
+656 LTVSGSIPI

-671 SSPMTNQPQ
+671 SSPMTNTP
-680 TNPVSQPPPVQQIVP
+680 TIPVSQPPPVHQIVP
-695 QNSTF
+695 QNSNF

-707 TGMPPQYMVQAN
+707 ANMPPQYVMQAN
-719 SGNLSVPGS
+719 SGAMTMPAT
-728 NPNVQYSLST
+728 NPNVQYTMST
-738 NQSNPATPTNGNG
+738 NQATTPAPNNGNS
-751 QLSAGVDSDNSNG
+751 QSTSTETDAAANG
-764 ASNQTSYISSSSQ
+764 TGNQTNYISSSSQ
-777 DNSYTLS
+777 DNSYAISGATPA
-784 STTGVQNPGQQNFSA
+784 NPTQQNFAA
-799 DGTPSQTAGFTPGS
+799 DGNSTSTSYAPSNQTVTQQSYGTSNGSTSQNTAYNGSQTTTQPPSYPTNGSNPQTPSQSYGAC
-813 QSVSQNYN
+813 
-821 TTNGSSAQSTNY
+821 TTQ
-833 NVGQSNTSQPPA
+833 
-845 SFNPANGSNSQ
+845 
-856 TNQNYGGTN
+856 
-865 APSSQN
+865 SSQN
-871 TSQTNFSPSTTP
+871 NSQASFSPSTTP
-883 GPSQSYSNANLPN
+883 APNQSYPANMPN
-896 LSNVPYPPNQNSQN
+896 MPNVAYPPNQTGQN
-910 LYPNA
+910 PYPNA

-920 AAYANNQYQYNSRP
+920 AAYASNQYQYTSRP

-939 YGSPQSSPYGSA
+939 YGSPQGSPYGSNA
-951 GAAPSNGPPMP
+951 VPPPNGPPMP
-962 VPPPSGNYNY
+962 VPPPTGNYNNY

>member
-17 PAAFDIKSRLLGP
+17 PAAFDIKSRILGP

-42 GVVAVLKSDKFEP
+42 GVVAVLKNDKFEP

-61 HTRSEALAAARSLA
+61 HTRSEALASARSLA

-113 PPPIPPPAATVSLS
+113 PPPAPPPVASAVS
-127 TPSSLATSAHST
+127 TPSSMSTTAHPT

-145 SMAPASTPLMT
+145 SVAPASAPLMT

-165 LPQQQYVLNQENG
+165 LPQQQYVLNQDNG

-185 PGMQVSNTNFTSLPI
+185 PGVQVSNTNFTSLPM
-200 AQQLNTIQQPNFGHT
+200 AQQLSALQQPNFGT
-215 QIVDISNMQP
+215 QLVDLSSMQP
-225 VNVTQLRL
+225 INVTQLRL
-233 SGVPSSMSMILPNG
+233 SGVPSSMSMILPNS
-247 LTFPQASLATGD
+247 FSIPQASLTGAD
-259 STTVSSATSTPVVC
+259 TTTVSSATATPVVC
-273 AAQST
+273 AAPST
-278 SSQKI
+278 NSSQKI
-283 LYSTDKGDKEV
+283 LYSTEKVDKDV
-294 KYHIQGADTVQW
+294 RYHIQGTDAMQW

-314 LIPYQQFQE
+314 LIPYQQFQD
-323 LTSNQAGLTNLQ
+323 LTSNQTGLTNIQ
-335 PQQFVSIAPAS
+335 PQQYVSIAPANS
-346 GFQQTSLPLSAT
+346 FQQTSLPLSAA
-358 QLHQLQTTG
+358 QLHQLQATG
-367 TIMQF
+367 TIMQL
-372 NQKPIVSSASL
+372 NQK
-383 INIISTGQASSPQ
+383 T
-396 IISNSSTPTKNLNQ
+396 SSTSTKSIGQ
-410 ESRGQ
+410 EARGQ

-431 APAGSHVSQDK
+431 APAGSHVSLDK
-442 SSTRDSRSWT
+442 TSTRDSRSWT
-452 NTAARDSA
+452 AAGRENT

-486 SASGIAQ
+486 SASGITQ
-493 DGTGMYIKQ
+493 DGSGMYIKQ
-502 IDRNAIQI
+502 IDRNSIQI
-510 QASKD
+510 QTNKD
-515 GQKQDLSSNKMQ
+515 GQKQDLNSSKMQ

-549 NLGQMSTVIGQPNSQ
+549 NISQMPTVIGQPNSH
-564 VYMIPANH
+564 VYMIPTNH
-572 PNLVQGSLPPG
+572 PNLVQGTIPQG
-583 LIGQQ
+583 LLGQQ

-599 QHNQLGM
+599 QPNQLGV

-613 VPLMPMNMPPNSHYM
+613 VPIMPMNMPPNSQYM
-628 PTGINLNTQLSAQ
+628 QGLNLNAQISAQ

-646 LAGQQLANPN
+646 LANQQLANSN
-656 LSVSGSIPI
+656 LAVSGTIPI

-671 SSPMTNQPQ
+671 SSPITNAQTAMT
-680 TNPVSQPPPVQQIVP
+680 QQAQQMLP

-707 TGMPPQYMVQAN
+707 AQMPQYMMQAN
-719 SGNLSVPGS
+719 SGTLTMPGN
-728 NPNVQYSLST
+728 NPAVQYSIPPA
-738 NQSNPATPTNGNG
+738 QAATPAQNTAGNG
-751 QLSAGVDSDNSNG
+751 QSSTSENENSNG
-764 ASNQTSYISSSSQ
+764 TNGQTNYISSSSQ
-777 DNSYTLS
+777 ESSYIPG
-784 STTGVQNPGQQNFSA
+784 TTTMQNAQQNFTSDA
-799 DGTPSQTAGFTPGS
+799 STTPTAGFTSTNQTVSQQTYSNNGSGTQASTYNGS
-813 QSVSQNYN
+813 QTSTQPPNY
-821 TTNGSSAQSTNY
+821 AQ
-833 NVGQSNTSQPPA
+833 NTS
-845 SFNPANGSNSQ
+845 NPQTPNQTYATVSTPTSQ
-856 TNQNYGGTN
+856 
-865 APSSQN
+865 

-883 GPSQSYSNANLPN
+883 APIQTYAGASMPTLPN
-896 LSNVPYPPNQNSQN
+896 VAFPPNQTHQN
-910 LYPNA
+910 PYPNA
-915 TGQNL
+915 TGQNM
-920 AAYANNQYQYNSRP
+920 AAYANNQYQYTSRP

-939 YGSPQSSPYGSA
+939 YGSPQGSPYSG
-951 GAAPSNGPPMP
+951 GVPPGNGPPMP
-962 VPPPSGNYNY
+962 VPPPSSNYNY

>member
-17 PAAFDIKSRLLGP
+17 PAAFDIKGRLLGP

-113 PPPIPPPAATVSLS
+113 PPPVPPPVVTVALS
-127 TPSSLATSAHST
+127 TPSTLATTAHPT

-145 SMAPASTPLMT
+145 SVAPATTPLMT

-165 LPQQQYVLNQENG
+165 LPQQQQYVLNQESG
-178 QLIPIVQ
+178 QLIPIMQ
-185 PGMQVSNTNFTSLPI
+185 PGVQVSNTNFTSLPI
-200 AQQLNTIQQPNFGHT
+200 AQSLSAIQQPGFGAT
-215 QIVDISNMQP
+215 QLVDLSSMQP

-247 LTFPQASLATGD
+247 LTFPQASLNSADT
-259 STTVSSATSTPVVC
+259 TTVSSAMSTPVVC
-273 AAQST
+273 AA
-278 SSQKI
+278 
-283 LYSTDKGDKEV
+283 
-294 KYHIQGADTVQW
+294 QGADTVQW

-314 LIPYQQFQE
+314 LIPYQQLQE
-323 LTSNQAGLTNLQ
+323 LTSNQSGLTNLQ
-335 PQQFVSIAPAS
+335 PQQFVSIAPANT
-346 GFQQTSLPLSAT
+346 FQQTSLPLSAA
-358 QLHQLQTTG
+358 QLQQLQATG
-367 TIMQF
+367 TIMQL

-396 IISNSSTPTKNLNQ
+396 IISNSTPTKNVGTQ
-410 ESRGQ
+410 EARGQ

-422 PSQLQLRPI
+422 PNQLQLRPI

-442 SSTRDSRSWT
+442 SSREARTW
-452 NTAARDSA
+452 TAAARENT

-486 SASGIAQ
+486 S
-493 DGTGMYIKQ
+493 GTAMTHDGMYIKQ
-502 IDRNAIQI
+502 IDRNSIQI
-510 QASKD
+510 QPGKES
-515 GQKQDLSSNKMQ
+515 QKQELTANKIQ
-527 STAQNVQMI
+527 NAAQNVQMI

-549 NLGQMSTVIGQPNSQ
+549 NISQMPTVIGQPNSQ

-572 PNLVQGSLPPG
+572 PNLMQGGLPPG
-583 LIGQQ
+583 LLGQQ

-599 QHNQLGM
+599 QPNQLGVQ
-606 PGGVQYN
+606 GGVQYN
-613 VPLMPMNMPPNSHYM
+613 VPLMPMNMPPNSQYM
-628 PTGINLNTQLSAQ
+628 QAGINLNAQLSAQ

-646 LAGQQLANPN
+646 LAGQQLTNPN
-656 LSVSGSIPI
+656 LSVSGTIPI

-671 SSPMTNQPQ
+671 SSPMATQ
-680 TNPVSQPPPVQQIVP
+680 TIPVTQQQQIHQLLQ
-695 QNSTF
+695 QNSTY

-707 TGMPPQYMVQAN
+707 AGMPPQYMMQAN
-719 SGNLSVPGS
+719 SGTITIPVS
-728 NPNVQYSLST
+728 NQNVQYTLPAT
-738 NQSNPATPTNGNG
+738 QVSNPTPTNGNG
-751 QLSAGVDSDNSNG
+751 QSTTSTDSDSTNG
-764 ASNQTSYISSSSQ
+764 TTNQTNYISSSQ
-777 DNSYTLS
+777 DSGYSLS
-784 STTGVQNPGQQNFSA
+784 SATTVQNNGQQTFTA
-799 DGTPSQTAGFTPGS
+799 DGSTTPTPGFTPANQTVGQQTYAAGNGNNS
-813 QSVSQNYN
+813 QSQAYSVSQA
-821 TTNGSSAQSTNY
+821 TTT
-833 NVGQSNTSQPPA
+833 QPP
-845 SFNPANGSNSQ
+845 SYNPANGSNQQ
-856 TNQNYGGTN
+856 TATQSYVQAST
-865 APSSQN
+865 PSSQN
-871 TSQTNFSPSTTP
+871 SSQTSFSPSTTP
-883 GPSQSYSNANLPN
+883 APNQAYPAALPN
-896 LSNVPYPPNQNSQN
+896 MPNIAFPPNQNP
-910 LYPNA
+910 YPNA

-920 AAYANNQYQYNSRP
+920 AAYASNNYQYTSRP

-939 YGSPQSSPYGSA
+939 YGSPQGSPYGP
-951 GAAPSNGPPMP
+951 GTVPPNGPPMP